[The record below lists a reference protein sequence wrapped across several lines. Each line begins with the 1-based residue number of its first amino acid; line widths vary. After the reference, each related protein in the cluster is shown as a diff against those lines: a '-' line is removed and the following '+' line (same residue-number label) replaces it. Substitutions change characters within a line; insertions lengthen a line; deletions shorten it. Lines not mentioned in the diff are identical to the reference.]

1 MLPKFTPKV
10 FFSFKYWKASIKAGK
25 KPSVQCTKAHFDNF
39 ENPSSGKLNFRW
51 DKQFASS
58 VIEIR
63 GIESNSGWKKKVK
76 PAIRT
81 FFPTLFAK
89 VESKNEWKT
98 FLSARCNAICFVT
111 DRYINPLFH
120 SRHFR
125 LNSSWHFDGVLAMII
140 SAPQMPTIRPK
151 PPASP
156 HMCVAYNCYV
166 YLLMFYAVDVVDVA
180 SCQQTLARH
189 KLNVSPT
196 RNFR

>member
-1 MLPKFTPKV
+1 MYKST
-10 FFSFKYWKASIKAGK
+10 
-25 KPSVQCTKAHFDNF
+25 
-39 ENPSSGKLNFRW
+39 FR
-51 DKQFASS
+51 QFRES
-58 VIEIR
+58 VIRETELSLRQTIR
-63 GIESNSGWKKKVK
+63 VKCDRNTRHWEQFRMKKKVK